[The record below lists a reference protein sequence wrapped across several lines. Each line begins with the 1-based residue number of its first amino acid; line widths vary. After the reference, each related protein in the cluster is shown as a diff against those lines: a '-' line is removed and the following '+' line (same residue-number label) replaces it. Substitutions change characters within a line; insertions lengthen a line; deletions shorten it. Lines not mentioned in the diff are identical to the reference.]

1 MSSKK
6 QKYWLKKRIKKK
18 VLKDLRD
25 AKVSAEVELNRPLR
39 ISLSLFICKNEGYKV
54 YLNEWV
60 SERKKEIVSSN
71 SRLRWIEND
80 IQS

>member
-1 MSSKK
+1 MVHK
-6 QKYWLKKRIKKK
+6 KKRKKK

-25 AKVSAEVELNRPLR
+25 AKVSAEVELNRPLVF
-39 ISLSLFICKNEGYKV
+39 SLFICKNEGYKV